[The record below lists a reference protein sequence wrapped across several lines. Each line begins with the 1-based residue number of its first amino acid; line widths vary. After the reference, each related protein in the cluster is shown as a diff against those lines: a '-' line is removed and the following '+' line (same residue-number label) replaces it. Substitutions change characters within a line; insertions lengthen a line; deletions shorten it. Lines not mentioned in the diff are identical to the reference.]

1 MYEITF
7 TNAENVECSR
17 QVRAASSEDATDTS
31 LDEFPDATITGV
43 VGPWA

>member
-1 MYEITF
+1 MYEVLF

-17 QVRAASSEDATDTS
+17 QVRAESSEDAIDKI